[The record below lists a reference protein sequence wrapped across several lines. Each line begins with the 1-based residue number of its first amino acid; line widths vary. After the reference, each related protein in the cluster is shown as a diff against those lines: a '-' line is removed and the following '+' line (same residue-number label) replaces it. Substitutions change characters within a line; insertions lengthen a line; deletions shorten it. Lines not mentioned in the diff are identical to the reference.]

1 MPRKNAKMKSSSE
14 SPEAERPEELDK
26 EHGEEISQ
34 NAKSR
39 LRDHSKSETAKP
51 PATVQVSRT

>member
-39 LRDHSKSETAKP
+39 LRDHSKSETAKAP
-51 PATVQVSRT
+51 PQSK